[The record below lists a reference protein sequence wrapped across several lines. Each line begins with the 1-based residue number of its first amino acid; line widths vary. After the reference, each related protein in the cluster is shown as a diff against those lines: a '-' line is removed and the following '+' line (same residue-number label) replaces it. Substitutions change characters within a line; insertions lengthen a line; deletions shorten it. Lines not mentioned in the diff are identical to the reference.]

1 MEFADGSKLVGSQL
15 FEIAMVG
22 TVNADTLNGSGFN
35 EIIYGGAADD
45 VVSSEGGND
54 TVYGE
59 EGNDT
64 LHGGDG
70 NDQLFGGAGNDTLTV
85 NGNGSN
91 TLDGGE
97 GDDKL
102 TINRSTD
109 YNYQRDIARN
119 MKNTLRGGTGND
131 RLEGSVSADTYLFNR
146 GDGQDVINDFDQNA
160 WSRTDRIVLGEG
172 ITLSDL
178 NIRRIDNHLVLLIGD
193 AAAGDSITIENAYTD
208 ARFRIEE
215 LEFADG
221 SKLVGSQLF
230 EIAMVGT
237 VNADTLNGSGF
248 NEIIY
253 GGAADDVVSSEG
265 GNDTVYGEEGNDTLH
280 GGDGNDQLFGGA
292 GNDTLT
298 VNGNGSN
305 TLDGGEG
312 DDKLTI
318 NRSTDYNYQR
328 DIARNMKNTL
338 RGGTG
343 NDRLEGSV
351 SADTYLFNRGDGQDV
366 INDFDQNAWSRTD
379 RIVLG
384 EGITLSDLN
393 IRRIDNHLV
402 LLIGD
407 AAAGTRSR

>member
-1 MEFADGSKLVGSQL
+1 
-15 FEIAMVG
+15 MVG

-208 ARFRIEE
+208 AQFRIEQVV
-215 LEFADG
+215 LADG
-221 SKLVGSQLF
+221 TELTPLSIPEYVEHKAQTDFLVQ
-230 EIAMVGT
+230 AMSTFGT
-237 VNADTLNGSGF
+237 SESISESSIGAVNNSSLNQSL
-248 NEIIY
+248 
-253 GGAADDVVSSEG
+253 VVSELSI
-265 GNDTVYGEEGNDTLH
+265 
-280 GGDGNDQLFGGA
+280 Q
-292 GNDTLT
+292 
-298 VNGNGSN
+298 
-305 TLDGGEG
+305 
-312 DDKLTI
+312 
-318 NRSTDYNYQR
+318 
-328 DIARNMKNTL
+328 
-338 RGGTG
+338 
-343 NDRLEGSV
+343 
-351 SADTYLFNRGDGQDV
+351 QD
-366 INDFDQNAWSRTD
+366 F
-379 RIVLG
+379 
-384 EGITLSDLN
+384 
-393 IRRIDNHLV
+393 H
-402 LLIGD
+402 
-407 AAAGTRSR
+407 